1 MRKVLY
7 IPKATSAPPLAGIT
21 GNIQLD
27 SWGTLFSDKAKRLT
41 NEPQCD
47 FWDLKY
53 PFFGSFFFK
62 GKNRRLLKVD
72 TYWHE
77 PLLSGTAQPCS
88 FRWSY
93 PQVYASFFHPYPSPI
108 SKFSAMFAVVVVLW
122 MKS

>member
-41 NEPQCD
+41 NEPQQCD

-62 GKNRRLLKVD
+62 EKTG
-72 TYWHE
+72 
-77 PLLSGTAQPCS
+77 G
-88 FRWSY
+88 F
-93 PQVYASFFHPYPSPI
+93 
-108 SKFSAMFAVVVVLW
+108 
-122 MKS
+122 